1 MKVLQ
6 ITAFSGWGCTGRIA
20 LGIHDVL
27 VAQNCESVIAWG
39 RKNTAPAYVPTIKI
53 GNYMDQQIHG
63 FYTRITDRCGFG
75 SKSITKEFIKKID
88 EYQPDLIQMHIMH
101 GYYINLEILFNF
113 LKQRNIPVVWTF
125 HDCWAFTGH
134 CPYFDIVGCEK
145 WKTGCFNCPQKKHHP
160 KSWLLDN
167 SKLNWKDKKRL
178 FTSINN
184 LTIVTP
190 SQWLADLVKQSFF
203 KEFNILVINNGIN
216 INDFKPTKGCIHKKL
231 QIEGKKIVLGVSSSW
246 ATSKGIDDFSK
257 LSYILPDEYRIV
269 LVGLDEKQKK
279 NLPPKIIGIN
289 RTDNVN
295 ELAELY
301 TAAEVFVNP
310 TYEDNYPTTNLEAL
324 SCGTPVITYN
334 TGGSVEAVQESGNGL
349 IVPKGDVRALLN
361 SIEKISC
368 YRKRDVYSCDA
379 DENYKRYI
387 SLYKQI
393 LGV

>member
-1 MKVLQ
+1 M
-6 ITAFSGWGCTGRIA
+6 
-20 LGIHDVL
+20 
-27 VAQNCESVIAWG
+27 
-39 RKNTAPAYVPTIKI
+39 
-53 GNYMDQQIHG
+53 
-63 FYTRITDRCGFG
+63 
-75 SKSITKEFIKKID
+75 
-88 EYQPDLIQMHIMH
+88 
-101 GYYINLEILFNF
+101 
-113 LKQRNIPVVWTF
+113 
-125 HDCWAFTGH
+125 
-134 CPYFDIVGCEK
+134 
-145 WKTGCFNCPQKKHHP
+145 
-160 KSWLLDN
+160 
-167 SKLNWKDKKRL
+167 
-178 FTSINN
+178 
-184 LTIVTP
+184 
-190 SQWLADLVKQSFF
+190 
-203 KEFNILVINNGIN
+203 
-216 INDFKPTKGCIHKKL
+216 
-231 QIEGKKIVLGVSSSW
+231 
-246 ATSKGIDDFSK
+246 
-257 LSYILPDEYRIV
+257 
-269 LVGLDEKQKK
+269 
-279 NLPPKIIGIN
+279 PPKIIGIN